1 MTAHRSGTE
10 VALIYVKA
18 VELRKRIEELNT
30 DDPGLALDN
39 VALDLAIRS
48 RWQAG
53 SNEYKYNRLRD
64 AIVNA
69 EAGLQKYQY
78 LTEEK
83 L

>member
-1 MTAHRSGTE
+1 MTAQRSGAE
-10 VALIYVKA
+10 VALIYCKA
-18 VELRKRIEELNT
+18 VELRNRIEELNT

-39 VALDLAIRS
+39 VALDLAIQA

-53 SNEYKYNRLRD
+53 NNEYKYNRLRD

-78 LTEEK
+78 LTEAK

>member
-1 MTAHRSGTE
+1 MTAAQRSGTE

-18 VELRKRIEELNT
+18 VELRNRIEELNT

-69 EAGLQKYQY
+69 EAEIDKYKRQVRG
-78 LTEEK
+78 
-83 L
+83 

>member
-1 MTAHRSGTE
+1 MTAAQRSGTE

-18 VELRKRIEELNT
+18 VELRNRIEELNT

-39 VALDLAIRS
+39 VALNLAIRS

-69 EAGLQKYQY
+69 EAEIDNYKRQVR
-78 LTEEK
+78 E
-83 L
+83 